1 MNCKPFISLILIL
14 ISLAACQT
22 KESTIQCTIET
33 ELGAIVLELFPE
45 RAPTTVENFLKYV
58 DGHAYDSSNFFRV
71 CTSENEKNR
80 SIKIEVIQGGDLPE
94 NLRLEPIPME
104 STRKTRIKHTHGT
117 ISMARDTPNSA
128 QCDFFICIGKQP
140 ELDFGG
146 KRNPDGQGFAAFG
159 RVIKGMDVVLKIQ
172 TLENKEQ
179 ILLNPVEIISIQRIQ
194 ENH

>member
-1 MNCKPFISLILIL
+1 MSSRPFISFILIL

-45 RAPTTVENFLKYV
+45 KAPITVENFLKYV
-58 DGHAYDSSNFFRV
+58 DGHAYDGSNFFRV
-71 CTSENEKNR
+71 CTPENEKHR

-94 NLRLEPIPME
+94 NRRLEPIPLE
-104 STRKTRIKHTHGT
+104 STRKTGIKHTNGT
-117 ISMARDTPNSA
+117 LSMARDTPNSA

-146 KRNPDGQGFAAFG
+146 KRNPDGQGFAIFG
-159 RVIKGMDVVLKIQ
+159 RVIKGMEVVNAIQ
-172 TLENKEQ
+172 KGQEKDQ
-179 ILLNPVEIISIQRIQ
+179 ILLTPITINTIRRSK
-194 ENH
+194 